1 MLPADFNKV
10 LVDLIHIAEREVIG
24 GRDKHNYVAS
34 KIYEILGEESFNQYE
49 DLIHVM
55 IETLV
60 SIGNKTMH
68 IQFREC
74 SLFKSCLSCCA
85 SDGSVVV
92 KANDTEPMQIVNIR
106 VGK

>member
-24 GRDKHNYVAS
+24 GREKHDYVAR
-34 KIYEILGEESFNQYE
+34 KIYEILGEESFNQYKE
-49 DLIHVM
+49 LIDVM

-74 SLFKSCLSCCA
+74 SLFKSCLSCCT
-85 SDGSVVV
+85 SDSSVVV
-92 KANDTEPMQIVNIR
+92 KANDTEPVRIVNIR

>member
-10 LVDLIHIAEREVIG
+10 LVDLIHIAERELIG
-24 GRDKHNYVAS
+24 GRDKHDYVTR
-34 KIYEILGEESFNQYE
+34 KLTEVIGDDSFDQYE
-49 DLIHVM
+49 DLIHMM

-68 IQFREC
+68 IKFREC

-85 SDGSVVV
+85 SDSSVVV